1 MFSAPPAGEVPC
13 VLFQKAQQEKR
24 ELKEHLARAR
34 AGIAQTAAADEK
46 EKDSRA
52 ELLRSMDPKE
62 QERILKEVL
71 REFLS

>member
-1 MFSAPPAGEVPC
+1 MQQGRERRCGDEGAAGEAGVEG
-13 VLFQKAQQEKR
+13 ASGEG
-24 ELKEHLARAR
+24 ES
-34 AGIAQTAAADEK
+34 GIAQTAAADEK